1 MPDDYERRRQESR
14 DYENRQQDQRF
25 FEESLAD
32 RSEDF
37 YKALEGD
44 DRLGLY
50 NALGISP
57 PANSGSDSPTASQLD
72 NFAEQVRSLRRSV
85 LVDVAFLPA
94 SLLKGDLDSSLA
106 NLTEAN
112 CTAELERLHSKIGVA
127 LAVVRND
134 ASIWSRRSVED
145 NLSRV
150 KESLTR
156 LKELW
161 SRYCEKR

>member
-37 YKALEGD
+37 YRAVKED
-44 DRLGLY
+44 DRVRIYG
-50 NALGISP
+50 ALGISP
-57 PANSGSDSPTASQLD
+57 SSNSESESSTASQVD
-72 NFAEQVRSLRRSV
+72 DVAKQVKSLRQSV
-85 LVDVAFLPA
+85 LNDVAFLPE
-94 SLLKGDLDSSLA
+94 SLLKDDLESSLT
-106 NLTEAN
+106 NLTDAK

-127 LAVVRND
+127 LAVARND

-150 KESLTR
+150 NESLTR